1 MEQMKVQWERKPRYT
16 IQNVKDGTGDVKT
29 RDLKTYEKKTC
40 QRYFLFLGRQLT
52 SNNFLIQT
60 SANTTPNF
68 KRNVLQ
74 LNNAAL
80 TQDTKEC
87 VFDSLAK
94 TKTGLIFSL
103 ICITMYRKQL
113 SKELHCE
120 TGRPRTIY

>member
-1 MEQMKVQWERKPRYT
+1 M
-16 IQNVKDGTGDVKT
+16 
-29 RDLKTYEKKTC
+29 
-40 QRYFLFLGRQLT
+40 GRQFT

-60 SANTTPNF
+60 SANATLNF
-68 KRNVLQ
+68 KKNVER
-74 LNNAAL
+74 NAAL

-103 ICITMYRKQL
+103 ICITMYRKRL